1 MITTRYYLDCRVA
14 EGEAPLKLCIRR
26 NGAGAY
32 LATGIR
38 LLPSQWDNKA
48 QKVTAHPHKN
58 ALNSFLT
65 GFKFKVDSY
74 LRELTLSG
82 SAVGLSPSQLRVL
95 CVEQFEG
102 KRDTTL
108 LRDYLFSVCKN
119 LSRSSKGLYMCVW
132 NAVRGYDRY
141 AESRLLSSCDKRW
154 VNGFAEWLEGQ
165 GLKPN
170 TRSTYLAKV
179 KAVFAS
185 AVKDG
190 NLKNDPTQGINTA
203 FVATRRRNLSAAQM
217 RLFLNAPVSSEL
229 EQKTI
234 DFFALSFYLR
244 AANPIDIVKMTT
256 SNIYNG
262 RIEYDRSKTGRH
274 YSVRIEPE
282 AQAII
287 DRNTDGTHLFTIPPN
302 YRSPSSFFTSLYD
315 VIVRLSSSLGLP
327 KVSLYWARHPF
338 ASLAFELGYGMDLV
352 SAALGHSLGGAPI
365 TSVYVAVQDKQVDDL
380 ARAVYDYVKNT
391 TGSLNPSNPDRKPIG
406 DEIKP

>member
-1 MITTRYYLDCRVA
+1 MITTRFYLDCRVA

-48 QKVTAHPHKN
+48 QRVTAHPQKA

-65 GFKFKVDSY
+65 GFKFKVDTY
-74 LRELTLSG
+74 LRELTLDG

-102 KRDTTL
+102 KRDATL
-108 LRDYLFSVCKN
+108 LRDYWFSVCKD
-119 LSRSSKGLYMCVW
+119 LSRSSQGLYMCVW
-132 NAVRGYDRY
+132 NGLAQYDRH

-154 VNGFAEWLEGQ
+154 ANGFAEWLEGQ
-165 GLKPN
+165 GIKPN

-190 NLKNDPTQGINTA
+190 IVRDDPTQGISTG

-217 RLFLNAPVSSEL
+217 RSLLSFNPVTDIDRNAL
-229 EQKTI
+229 
-234 DFFALSFYLR
+234 DFFALSFFLR
-244 AANPIDIVKMTT
+244 AANPADIVKMTT
-256 SNIYNG
+256 ADIYNG
-262 RIEYDRSKTGRH
+262 RIEYDRSKTGKH
-274 YSVRIEPE
+274 YSVKIERE
-282 AQAII
+282 AQDII
-287 DRNTDGTHLFTIPPN
+287 DRHTDGNRLFAMPIK
-302 YRSPSSFFTSLYD
+302 YRSYESFLVAMTRH
-315 VIVRLSSSLGLP
+315 IAEIAAALGLP
-327 KVSLYWARHPF
+327 KVSLYWARHTF

-380 ARAVYDYVKNT
+380 ARAVYDCVLKPSVSPVIEGG
-391 TGSLNPSNPDRKPIG
+391 TGR
-406 DEIKP
+406 